1 MNLKATVCILGFAA
15 FLQSCQKSPPPA
27 DTANNNSPPSVS
39 TKAVPA
45 SPKAG
50 DKLPNAVYWGDTH
63 LHTSY
68 SFDAGAFGNTLDPN
82 AAYRFA
88 RGEKITAS
96 MGQEAQLIKPLD
108 FLVVADHSDN
118 MGMVPDLY
126 AGKESIIADPMG
138 KQFYEDLKAGKNH
151 EVAIELIKQFSQGTL
166 PDALNYDPQS
176 QPYRDAWNR
185 AIAAADKYNEPGKF
199 SAFIGYEWTSLIKGN
214 NMHRV
219 VVYRDGGDVGGQMV
233 PYTTTPP
240 YGSPNPRDLWKWMQ
254 GYEDQTGGKLLAIA
268 HNGNLANGIMFPLD
282 AQFDGVAL
290 DEEYVKTRMRWEPLY
305 EITQMKGDGETH
317 PLLSPNDEFADY
329 ETWDVGNLDA
339 SVAKTDAMLAG
350 EYGREAL
357 KRGLILEARLGTNP
371 YKFGLI
377 GSTDSHTSLA
387 TTEQDNFF
395 GKMSTM
401 EPGPERMVNPV
412 MSGPAGTVYYR
423 ETIASG
429 LAAVW
434 ATENTREAI
443 FDAMERK
450 ETYASTGPRM
460 QVRVFAGWDFS
471 DADLNSDDFVK
482 LGYSKG
488 VPMGGDLSAAADGK
502 APHFM
507 ISALKDPDT
516 GNLDRVQVIKG
527 WLDAEGNAQEQVY
540 DIACSGDRAVVKMRC
555 NAPVGNTVDVA
566 TATYTNT
573 IGAASLKALWT
584 DPDFDAAQKAF
595 YYVRVLE
602 IPTPRWTTYDAVR
615 YGIDLP
621 DDVPAAQQDRAY
633 TSPIWYTP

>member
-1 MNLKATVCILGFAA
+1 MNQKMTLSIVGLAA
-15 FLQSCQKSPPPA
+15 LLQACNQSPPPA
-27 DTANNNSPPSVS
+27 DPVTNAQPADTSVEQAASASTAAKTTP
-39 TKAVPA
+39 
-45 SPKAG
+45 
-50 DKLPNAVYWGDTH
+50 DAVYWGDTH

-82 AAYRFA
+82 DAYRFA

-96 MGQEAQLIKPLD
+96 MGEETQLIKPLD

-126 AGKESIIADPMG
+126 AGKESIVADPLG
-138 KQFYEDLKAGKNH
+138 KRFYEELKAGKNH
-151 EVAIELIKQFSQGTL
+151 EVAIELIKKFSQGEL

-176 QPYRDAWNR
+176 KPYRDSWDR
-185 AIAAADKYNEPGKF
+185 TVAAAEKFNEPGKF
-199 SAFIGYEWTSLIKGN
+199 TAFIGYEWTSLIKGN

-233 PYTTTPP
+233 PYTTTAP

-268 HNGNLANGIMFPLD
+268 HNGNLANGIMFPLE
-282 AQFDGVAL
+282 AQFDGVKL
-290 DEEYVKTRMRWEPLY
+290 DEEYVNTRIRWEPLY
-305 EITQMKGDGETH
+305 EITQMKGDGEAH
-317 PLLSPNDEFADY
+317 PFLSPNDEFADY
-329 ETWDVGNLDA
+329 EQWDISNLDG
-339 SVAKTDAMLAG
+339 SVGKTDEMLAG

-357 KRGLILEARLGTNP
+357 KRGLTLEARLGTNP

-387 TTEQDNFF
+387 TTEENNFF
-395 GKMSTM
+395 GKMTTM
-401 EPGPERMVNPV
+401 EPGPARMTDPLLFA
-412 MSGPAGTVYYR
+412 PAGTIYYR
-423 ETIASG
+423 QVVASG

-434 ATENTREAI
+434 ATDNTREAI

-460 QVRVFAGWDFS
+460 QVRVFAGWDLS
-471 DADLNSDDFVK
+471 EADLNSDDFVQ

-488 VPMGGDLSAAADGK
+488 VPMGGELSSAAEGQ
-502 APHFM
+502 APRLM
-507 ISALKDPDT
+507 IAALKDPDT

-527 WLDAEGNAQEQVY
+527 WLDAEGNTQEQVY
-540 DIACSGDRAVVKMRC
+540 DVACSGDRPIVKMSC
-555 NAPVGNTVDVA
+555 NAPVGNTVDAA

-584 DPDFDAAQKAF
+584 DPYFDATQKAF

-615 YGIDLP
+615 YGIDIP
-621 DDVPAAQQDRAY
+621 DDVPVAQQDRAY